1 MKTKTHTMDVNIQG
15 MLNYYCHKKI
25 PFGLIVDD
33 EKPLSGKEARK
44 LLKKWLKQGYKHLS
58 EVA

>member
-1 MKTKTHTMDVNIQG
+1 MDLNIQG
-15 MLNYYCHKKI
+15 MLNCYWHKKI
-25 PFGLIVDD
+25 PFGLIEDD
-33 EKPLSGKEARK
+33 GRPLSGQEARK